1 MNNFGPYGS
10 TGYNNAY
17 GYFPAQG
24 YQYQPQQN
32 FQVNQNQVPMIR
44 GGIVNG
50 EADIYPNMVF
60 QDGSTSYFPV
70 KDGSAHRTSAIL
82 AIRSIRLCRPLLR
95 MIMRTSVLSMMSW
108 LLTGCRIRMIPSRSC
123 VLRSRR

>member
-1 MNNFGPYGS
+1 MIIHS
-10 TGYNNAY
+10 LITAKEKSNAY

-32 FQVNQNQVPMIR
+32 FQPNQNQVPMIR

-70 KDGSAHRTSAIL
+70 KDGSAIYAK
-82 AIRSIRLCRPLLR
+82 AWKQDGSIATVKYIPEPISTTPKEDPYAAVFAQISERLSKIEKAL
-95 MIMRTSVLSMMSW
+95 IE
-108 LLTGCRIRMIPSRSC
+108 
-123 VLRSRR
+123 

>member
-1 MNNFGPYGS
+1 MNNFGSYGS
-10 TGYNNAY
+10 AGYNNAY

-24 YQYQPQQN
+24 FQYQPPQN

-70 KDGSAHRTSAIL
+70 KDGSAIYAKAWKQDGSIATVKYIPESAIVVPKEDPYE
-82 AIRSIRLCRPLLR
+82 AAFAQISERLSK
-95 MIMRTSVLSMMSW
+95 IEKA
-108 LLTGCRIRMIPSRSC
+108 LTE
-123 VLRSRR
+123 